1 MPERREVGPAAAAA
15 IDLVVVL
22 GFALAGRRSHDEALD
37 LRGLADTAWPFVVG
51 LGLGWVLVLLVL
63 RRSPVS
69 WIAGVLVWLA
79 TLAGGMA
86 LRDMSGQ
93 GTALPF
99 VLVATGVLAAG
110 LIGWR
115 VVVAAATR

>member
-1 MPERREVGPAAAAA
+1 MPERRKVGPAAAAA
-15 IDLVVVL
+15 IDLVVLL

-63 RRSPVS
+63 RRSPAS